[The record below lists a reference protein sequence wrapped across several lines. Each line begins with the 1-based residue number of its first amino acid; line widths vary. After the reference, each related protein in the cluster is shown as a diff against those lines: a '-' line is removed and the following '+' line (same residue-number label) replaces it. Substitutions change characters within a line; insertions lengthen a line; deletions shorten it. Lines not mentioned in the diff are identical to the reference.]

1 MKMKD
6 VAKMAGV
13 STSTVS
19 RVLTRPEVVKKKT
32 RDKVMAVVE
41 ALNYKPNLVA
51 RQFRRN
57 ETKIILVVVPNIT
70 EQFFSKILKGI
81 DAVASKNAY
90 KVLLCDTA
98 NSVDKEMEYI
108 NLLHQKQADGMIL
121 LTARIDKEKLLD
133 LANQFPVVL
142 ACEYIDVA
150 KIPTVS
156 INNVSSSREIT
167 EYLITLGHK
176 NIAHIT
182 GCIEGIVS
190 RDRVEGYKQ
199 ALALHH
205 INFKEAYVI
214 EGDATIQSGYLQ
226 MKKLL
231 NFTNPPTA
239 LFAHNDEMAIGAIS
253 AVKEQGLKVPDDI
266 AIVGFDDLEISRIV
280 EPQLTTINQPR
291 FEIGKKAMEL
301 LLMRIKNETIKN
313 EKLVLEYELIIRD
326 SCGGKIIKNL

>member
-19 RVLTRPEVVKKKT
+19 RVLTRPEVVQKET
-32 RDKVMAVVE
+32 RDKVMTAVD

-81 DAVASKNAY
+81 DDVASKNGY

-98 NSVDKEMEYI
+98 NSIDKEMEYI
-108 NLLHQKQADGMIL
+108 NLLHQKQVDGMIL
-121 LTARIDKEKLLD
+121 LTARIDKEKLLS
-133 LANQFPVVL
+133 LADQFPVVL
-142 ACEYIDVA
+142 ACEYVDVV

-156 INNVSSSREIT
+156 INNVSSARRIT
-167 EYLITLGHK
+167 EHLITLGHQ

-190 RDRVEGYKQ
+190 RDRVEGYMQ
-199 ALALHH
+199 ALSLHN
-205 INFKEAYVI
+205 INFNEAYVV
-214 EGDATIQSGYLQ
+214 EGDATIQSGYNQ
-226 MKKLL
+226 MKNLL
-231 NFTNPPTA
+231 NFENRPTA

-253 AVKEQGLKVPDDI
+253 AVKEEGLKVPDDI
-266 AIVGFDDLEISRIV
+266 AVVGFDDLEISRIV

-301 LLMRIKNETIKN
+301 LLMRIRGESIKV
-313 EKLVLEYELIIRD
+313 EKFIMDYELIIRD
-326 SCGGKIIKNL
+326 SCGGKKIVRN